1 MLLVASHVMKSGLG
15 YSTVYL
21 DLLAH
26 DLYFFIF
33 QHVLLNALL
42 QVNNGMGSD
51 TILSIAA
58 RASSSVTRGNQDLD
72 HWELTTSSV
81 LEVCLQEMYSLANKQ
96 TLISCWVSGGDFS
109 QQAKQVWQKSAR
121 LLLGVYNRLALLV
134 CLWNFMT
141 FNPLTPKI

>member
-1 MLLVASHVMKSGLG
+1 MIH
-15 YSTVYL
+15 T
-21 DLLAH
+21 
-26 DLYFFIF
+26 FFTF
-33 QHVLLNALL
+33 QHVSLNALL

-96 TLISCWVSGGDFS
+96 ALISCWASGGDFS
-109 QQAKQVWQKSAR
+109 QLAKQVWQR
-121 LLLGVYNRLALLV
+121 LLLSVYNRLALFV
-134 CLWNFMT
+134 CINLMAF
-141 FNPLTPKI
+141 FLTCHRANVSMLAS

>member
-1 MLLVASHVMKSGLG
+1 M
-15 YSTVYL
+15 
-21 DLLAH
+21 
-26 DLYFFIF
+26 
-33 QHVLLNALL
+33 NALL

-81 LEVCLQEMYSLANKQ
+81 LEVCLQETYSLANKQ
-96 TLISCWVSGGDFS
+96 VLISCWVSGGDFS
-109 QQAKQVWQKSAR
+109 QLAKQVWQR

-134 CLWNFMT
+134 CINLMAF
-141 FNPLTPKI
+141 FLTYHRANVSMLAS